1 MKKMMILRLV
11 KAQAAFVTECRSEVD
26 TFDASF
32 YQHRGWETYTTSLP
46 IETLFPEIMTFHTYK
61 KLLNRRKGRL
71 TTSNGLLMGEDDSS
85 TNRQSFETEKAI
97 ANQPTSPNPIMVFE
111 TQDSSSSLCSPQDSI
126 RTGIITKLQVSKA
139 QTRTHKMAL
148 R

>member
-1 MKKMMILRLV
+1 
-11 KAQAAFVTECRSEVD
+11 
-26 TFDASF
+26 
-32 YQHRGWETYTTSLP
+32 
-46 IETLFPEIMTFHTYK
+46 MTFHPYK

-71 TTSNGLLMGEDDSS
+71 ATSNGLLMGEDDSS

-126 RTGIITKLQVSKA
+126 RTDIITKLQVSKA